1 MGNAAQAAG
10 EYRIRH
16 AVLFDAEVR
25 LHNER
30 FRAATGIGPRDRV
43 LDIGCGTGQ
52 STRDAARAAS
62 AGTALGVDL
71 SAGLL
76 ELARRLSDQEGS
88 LPLR

>member
-52 STRDAARAAS
+52 STRDAAPAGWSCTRRPSPAAHRAC
-62 AGTALGVDL
+62 
-71 SAGLL
+71 
-76 ELARRLSDQEGS
+76 
-88 LPLR
+88 